1 MNSRFTNYYVIVIS
15 NLAHSLLYYRLID
28 ESESE
33 IEDVQIRTRPT
44 RKYKKLPLALRSPF
58 WTENNTIIQNVTAK
72 EKIISEFAFTNQ
84 IEQSKKE

>member
-15 NLAHSLLYYRLID
+15 NLTHSLLYYRLIN

-33 IEDVQIRTRPT
+33 IEDVQTRTRPT

-58 WTENNTIIQNVTAK
+58 WTENDAIIQDVT
-72 EKIISEFAFTNQ
+72 EKINKSI
-84 IEQSKKE
+84 IKKV